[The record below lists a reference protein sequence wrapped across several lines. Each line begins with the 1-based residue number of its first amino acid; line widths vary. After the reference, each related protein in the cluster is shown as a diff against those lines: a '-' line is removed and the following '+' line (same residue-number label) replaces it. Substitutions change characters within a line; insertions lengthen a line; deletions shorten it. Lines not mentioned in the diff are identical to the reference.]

1 MNQDIVENVNVAAD
15 QYWAIADELGTEHG
29 WSVLEHVQLCKELL
43 WKSLVAIGRQ
53 GANADANHPNRKL
66 WEELRDCLSG
76 LAPGGAFDP

>member
-43 WKSLVAIGRQ
+43 QKSLVAIGPRQ
-53 GANADANHPNRKL
+53 
-66 WEELRDCLSG
+66 LRRVR
-76 LAPGGAFDP
+76 PRGAFGRSVIGGQT